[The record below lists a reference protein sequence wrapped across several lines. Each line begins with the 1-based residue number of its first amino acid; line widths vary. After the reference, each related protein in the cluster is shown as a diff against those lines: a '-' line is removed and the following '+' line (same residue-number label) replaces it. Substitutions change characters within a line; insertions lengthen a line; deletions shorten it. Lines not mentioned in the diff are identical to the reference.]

1 MVTHRVADQPDPAS
15 GFEFVHGVEAA
26 VERARQIAGERPV
39 GIGGGASIAQ
49 QALQAGLV
57 DELQIHI
64 APVVLGAGR
73 PLFDELGKRLR
84 LEQLRVLE
92 SPYATHVKYRIV

>member
-1 MVTHRVADQPDPAS
+1 M
-15 GFEFVHGVEAA
+15 
-26 VERARQIAGERPV
+26 RARRIAGGKDV

-64 APVVLGAGR
+64 APVVLGSGR
-73 PLFDELGKRLR
+73 MLFGELGTRLH
-84 LEQLRVLE
+84 LERTWVLE
-92 SPYATHVKYRIV
+92 SPYATHTSGTASCNEMTPGAVH